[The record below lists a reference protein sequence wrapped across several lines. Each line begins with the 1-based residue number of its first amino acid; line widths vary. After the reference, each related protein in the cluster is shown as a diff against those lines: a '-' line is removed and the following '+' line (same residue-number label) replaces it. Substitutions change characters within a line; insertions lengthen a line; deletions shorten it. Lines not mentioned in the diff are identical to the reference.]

1 MHRKLL
7 WRSLLSVVTLGA
19 FVILAIGSS
28 DSSSSRPPAPSHD
41 KISAYTMCQQF
52 TEDRLKSPSTA
63 DWPWGAS
70 DATTDLGDGRYRV
83 RTHVDAQ
90 NSFGA
95 MIRSQVD
102 CTVRFVGGDKWQL
115 EDLQIN

>member
-19 FVILAIGSS
+19 FAILAIGSS
-28 DSSSSRPPAPSHD
+28 DSSSGSPAPSHD

-52 TEDRLKSPSTA
+52 AEDRLKAPSTA

-102 CTVRFVGGDKWQL
+102 CTVKFVGEGKWQL